1 MGVIA
6 SQITSLTIV
15 FSTFYSDAEHQSS
28 ASLSFVRGIHRV
40 PVNSPHKW
48 QVTRKMFPF
57 DDVIMNAQKQ
67 SSMRCMVSCLST
79 HWGIVVQISVSKLGH
94 QWLRQTSKPMMTYH
108 HLPLSATACEISICI
123 LYFSF
128 KEMYLKMFACNRSGL
143 GILTHPSPVTHK
155 CIAGLGISSATWH
168 CRKNCSRWQH
178 SFNWMYEL
186 RLRFHWSLFLRFQLT
201 IIQHWFRWWLGAVQA
216 TSHYLIQWWLVY
228 WRICITR
235 PQWDNTISHRYYT
248 QTASCSIL

>member
-178 SFNWMYEL
+178 SFNWKLCCNWLKWL
-186 RLRFHWSLFLRFQLT
+186 RQRQIANTTNSTLNNTLRPRQNGRHLPDWHFQM
-201 IIQHWFRWWLGAVQA
+201 HFREWKCMNCA
-216 TSHYLIQWWLVY
+216 
-228 WRICITR
+228 
-235 PQWDNTISHRYYT
+235 WDFTEV
-248 QTASCSIL
+248 CF